1 MHGAATWSLWKV
13 NGSRE
18 TGKEDQNLKY
28 YWSIPPY
35 PHLWRELSPP
45 EMDTRVRARELR
57 EVSSVLAPAARRG
70 TLNVQ
75 RVWKLFFACSSFFF
89 SSPLPSPP
97 LPCPPPFL
105 FHPFPPFFYA
115 PAPRNLVGV
124 VASHQPKLW
133 DRGNSL
139 CLQWCHSSQKL
150 GPSPTAFFPSLCPLS
165 AWRYLGEVIDVHGR
179 VSFLSR
185 DSKGVP
191 GNQKVSGRSW
201 SGRNWAKKPHKVFFK
216 INFCTHPSNYTCMDL
231 IISTSK
237 LWGLCLGA
245 RLTIQWHAHGTEPSC
260 TAKALKS
267 EMTREPE
274 PLENQ
279 LVAWNTQSEPN
290 QVECILNQKY

>member
-1 MHGAATWSLWKV
+1 MEQLLEASEKSMVAGRLGKRIRTW
-13 NGSRE
+13 N
-18 TGKEDQNLKY
+18 TTD
-28 YWSIPPY
+28 PY
-35 PHLWRELSPP
+35 PLTLTCGVNSAHQKWTPGCGQESCGRCPLFWLQ
-45 EMDTRVRARELR
+45 LR
-57 EVSSVLAPAARRG
+57 EGELWMFKECG
-70 TLNVQ
+70 N
-75 RVWKLFFACSSFFF
+75 CSSLALLF
-89 SSPLPSPP
+89 SFPLPSP
-97 LPCPPPFL
+97 LLLFLAPPFL

-150 GPSPTAFFPSLCPLS
+150 GPSPTAFFPSPCPLS

>member
-1 MHGAATWSLWKV
+1 MVAGRLGKRIRTW
-13 NGSRE
+13 N
-18 TGKEDQNLKY
+18 TTD
-28 YWSIPPY
+28 PY
-35 PHLWRELSPP
+35 PLTLTRGLNSTHQKWTPGCGQESCGRCPLFRLQLREGELRMLKESVEIVPPLLFFFLFLSPP
-45 EMDTRVRARELR
+45 L
-57 EVSSVLAPAARRG
+57 SS
-70 TLNVQ
+70 
-75 RVWKLFFACSSFFF
+75 SS
-89 SSPLPSPP
+89 L
-97 LPCPPPFL
+97 PPPFL
-105 FHPFPPFFYA
+105 FRPFPPFFYA
-115 PAPRNLVGV
+115 PAPRDLVGV

-139 CLQWCHSSQKL
+139 CLQWCHSFQKL

-165 AWRYLGEVIDVHGR
+165 AWRYLGEVTDGHSR

-191 GNQKVSGRSW
+191 GNQKVSG

-216 INFCTHPSNYTCMDL
+216 INSCTHPSNYTCMDL

-237 LWGLCLGA
+237 LWELCLGA
-245 RLTIQWHAHGTEPSC
+245 GLTIQRHAHGTEPSC

-267 EMTREPE
+267 EMTWEPE

-290 QVECILNQKY
+290 QVECILNQTC